1 MAWTHAMVSDLY
13 FMVEPS
19 TLPLMTDTSSSST
32 HLLDTPA
39 VSRRSRPKRRTT
51 RFLVILVASL
61 LVGNALLGER
71 GLIAI
76 VRSNR
81 DLHRLSQ
88 TITALKAENTGL
100 RKEVRQLL
108 EEPRAIE
115 ALARRELGLIRPG
128 EKLFIVKAVPDSNS
142 SLRDIP

>member
-1 MAWTHAMVSDLY
+1 MISNLY
-13 FMVEPS
+13 FMVKPS
-19 TLPLMTDTSSSST
+19 TLPLMTDVSDSST
-32 HLLDTPA
+32 HLVDTPA
-39 VSRRSRPKRRTT
+39 VPRRSRPKRRAT
-51 RFLVILVASL
+51 RFLLILVASL
-61 LVGNALLGER
+61 LVGNALIGER

-76 VRSNR
+76 VRSNQ

-88 TITALKAENTGL
+88 MITALKAENTGL
-100 RKEVRQLL
+100 RNEVRQLL